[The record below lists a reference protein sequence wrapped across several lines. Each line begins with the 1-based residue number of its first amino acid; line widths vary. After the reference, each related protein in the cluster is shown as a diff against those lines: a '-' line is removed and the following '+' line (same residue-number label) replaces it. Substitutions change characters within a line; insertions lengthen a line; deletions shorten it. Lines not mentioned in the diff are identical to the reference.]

1 MLAET
6 AKRAEAIR
14 SSRTSSVENG
24 AGGGPAGGGDAP
36 QPPAGDGRPDCP
48 RCGGVG
54 WLRRDLPLGHA
65 DFGRAFPCDCIQAD
79 LAERRLAGARRAS
92 NMAALGRM
100 TFDSFQITAPGNTA
114 QAMGSLKLA
123 HDATLAF
130 AGRPEGWL
138 VLSGG
143 YGSGKTHLAAAIV
156 NQRLADGESA
166 LFVVVP
172 DLLDHLRAAYA
183 PGAAE
188 AYDERFDAVRS
199 APLLVLDDLGA
210 EASSPWAAEK
220 LFQLLNFR
228 YNGRLPTVFTT
239 NQPLED
245 LDERLRSRLGEM
257 GFVRTVEL
265 RALDY
270 RGGLHGD
277 RSNLSSLGLYGDCR
291 FQTWDPRA
299 GELSPEGRENLQR
312 AFQAA
317 RDFAAEPQGWLVL
330 QGGPGCGKTHLAAAV
345 ANHWVTAGGMAM
357 FVVAPDLLDYLRAA
371 FNPQSRGSYDKRFE
385 EVRSTPLLV
394 LDDLGTENATPWA
407 KEKLFQILNHRYAAR
422 LPTVITIGGRG
433 ADPWKR
439 IDERL
444 VSRINDRRRCRVLE
458 IEAPPYGGPVE
469 APRKKAPGRR

>member
-1 MLAET
+1 MKAIGEMLDEA
-6 AKRAEAIR
+6 ARRAAATR
-14 SSRTSSVENG
+14 SSPTSSTETPAAAVE
-24 AGGGPAGGGDAP
+24 AP
-36 QPPAGDGRPDCP
+36 SGDGRPGCP
-48 RCGGVG
+48 SCGGVG
-54 WLRRDLPLGHA
+54 WLRREGPLGHP
-65 DFGRAFPCDCIQAD
+65 DFGRAFPCDCIRAD

-92 NMAALGRM
+92 NMATLGRM
-100 TFDSFQITAPGNTA
+100 TFENFQVTAAGNTPQSMA
-114 QAMGSLKLA
+114 SLKQA
-123 HDATLAF
+123 FEATSDF
-130 AGRPEGWL
+130 ARRPEGWL

-183 PGAAE
+183 PSAPE

-210 EASSPWAAEK
+210 EAHSAWAAEK
-220 LFQLLNFR
+220 LFQLLNYR
-228 YNGRLPTVFTT
+228 YNARLPTVFTT

-265 RALDY
+265 QALDY

-277 RSNLSSLGLYGDCR
+277 RSSLSSLGLYTDCR
-291 FQTWDPRA
+291 FQTWDPRT
-299 GELSPEGRENLQR
+299 GELPPEDRENLLR

-317 RDFAAEPQGWLVL
+317 RDFAASAQGWLVL
-330 QGGPGCGKTHLAAAV
+330 QGGPGCGKTHLAAAI
-345 ANHWVTAGGMAM
+345 ANHWVAEGGMAM
-357 FVVAPDLLDYLRAA
+357 FVVVPDLLDHLRAA
-371 FNPQSRGSYDKRFE
+371 FSPQSRSNYDKRFE
-385 EVRSTPLLV
+385 EVRAAPLLV

-422 LPTVITIGGRG
+422 LPTVITIAGHEGE
-433 ADPWKR
+433 PWKR

-444 VSRINDRRRCRVLE
+444 VSRINDRRRCKVVG
-458 IEAPPYGGPVE
+458 IKAPPYGGPAEV
-469 APRKKAPGRR
+469 PRRKPAGRR